1 MKFLVPTDFS
11 DNAFHA
17 ALYAVTLA
25 QAKPGSN
32 IHLVH
37 VLTPVLNDPVVI
49 RDIEEEAIKS
59 LEKIHRQLKVRC
71 DVCSITHSVEIGE
84 TVAEINKT
92 AKALNPGVIV
102 MGVEDASKA
111 RRFLFGSNTI
121 SLIRQATCPVL
132 VIPETAV
139 FAPPKRIVFAT
150 DYYDSDMEALQQL
163 VPIAFAFQSE
173 IIMVHIFDEQEEE
186 QSELIMI
193 EFISNAIS
201 KTVEYSRLT
210 YRVHYNKSKSE
221 GIKHFCKLME
231 ADLVVLSARKQNVF
245 QKLFRNS
252 VTKDITYDSEIP
264 LLVFHVHKTNESIS
278 EL

>member
-11 DNAFHA
+11 DNAFHS
-17 ALYAVTLA
+17 ALYALTLA
-25 QAKPGSN
+25 QAKPGSS

-37 VLTPVLNDPVVI
+37 VLTPVLYDPVVI

-59 LEKIHRQLKVRC
+59 LEKINHQLKVRC
-71 DVCSITHSVEIGE
+71 EVCTITHSVEVGE

-92 AKALNPGVIV
+92 AKAVNPGVIV
-102 MGVEDASKA
+102 VGIEDASKA

-121 SLIRQATCPVL
+121 SLIREATCPVL

-139 FAPPKRIVFAT
+139 FEPPKRIVFAT

-173 IIMVHIFDEQEEE
+173 ITMVHIFDEQEEE
-186 QSELIMI
+186 QSELMMI
-193 EFISNAIS
+193 DFISNAIS
-201 KTVEYSRLT
+201 KTVDYPRLT
-210 YRVHYNKSKSE
+210 YRVHYNKSKTE
-221 GIKHFCKLME
+221 GIRHFCKLME
-231 ADLVVLSARKQNVF
+231 ADLLVLSARKQNVF
-245 QKLFRNS
+245 QKLFRKS
-252 VTKDITYDSEIP
+252 VTKDVTYDSEIP
-264 LLVFHVHKTNESIS
+264 LLVFYVHKTHEIIS